1 MKKLSFTRFAVRSA
15 LFLGLFLLAL
25 NGVSFAQAE
34 TSQKGHGLASIF
46 FSRNTTDERFDF
58 NGDRTRLT
66 PAGSRNGTLTTSTL
80 TFQAAYGITN
90 RLEVEVLIPVV
101 LNSEVRTVG
110 LNAQNLIEPRRAE
123 ASGIA
128 STRVNVRYN
137 LVREPFFL
145 TARFG
150 FKSSA
155 NSKDLQQTQSP
166 VLSPVDEGT
175 NDYEFAGQISRR
187 FGRFKIGGEA
197 GIRIRGDQ
205 SDAVVDNDPASRR
218 RVTVSPANEF
228 IYNFQASYSVS
239 RRFSL
244 SLLAD
249 GVAQGNYDTPF
260 RTVFIGDGF
269 TTRTVGTI
277 GAPTGTTPDF
287 RRQTGRQLFKLGPFA
302 NLSVT
307 PRTVITGGVQFA
319 AAGRNAPSGTFFTV
333 GVSRFF

>member
-1 MKKLSFTRFAVRSA
+1 MPKPHFLRVIARSA
-15 LFLGLFLLAL
+15 LFLGLLLLAL
-25 NGVSFAQAE
+25 TGVSFAQAE
-34 TSQKGHGLASIF
+34 TSQKGHGLASIY
-46 FSRNTTDERFDF
+46 FSRNTTDERYDF

-66 PAGSRNGTLTTSTL
+66 PTGTPTGALINNSL

-90 RLEVEVLIPVV
+90 RLEVEVLIPIV
-101 LNSEVRTVG
+101 LKSEVRTVG
-110 LNAQNLIEPRRAE
+110 LSAQNLIEPRRAE

-128 STRVNVRYN
+128 SARVNVRYN

-155 NSKDLQQTQSP
+155 NSKELQQTQSP
-166 VLSPVDEGT
+166 VLSPIDEGT
-175 NDYEFAGQISRR
+175 NDFEFAGQISRR
-187 FGRFKIGGEA
+187 FGKFKIGGEA

-205 SDAVVDNDPASRR
+205 TDAVVDNDPASRR
-218 RVTVSPANEF
+218 RVTVSPSNEF
-228 IYNFQASYSVS
+228 IFNVQASYSVT

-244 SLLAD
+244 LLLAD
-249 GVAQGNYDTPF
+249 GVAQGDYDAPF

-269 TTRTVGTI
+269 TTRTVGAT
-277 GAPTGTTPDF
+277 GVPTSVTPDI

-302 NLSVT
+302 SVSVT

-319 AAGRNAPSGTFFTV
+319 AAGRNAPAGTFFTI

>member
-1 MKKLSFTRFAVRSA
+1 MKKSRLTRLVIRAALLS
-15 LFLGLFLLAL
+15 GLLPLLL
-25 NGVSFAQAE
+25 TGVGFAQAE
-34 TSQKGHGLASIF
+34 TSQKGRGLASIY
-46 FSRNTTDERFDF
+46 FSRNATDERFDF

-66 PAGSRNGTLTTSTL
+66 PAGSRNGTLTTSLL
-80 TFQAAYGITN
+80 TFQAAYGITS
-90 RLEVEVLIPVV
+90 RLELEILVPVV

-110 LNAQNLIEPRRAE
+110 VSAQNLIEPRRAE

-128 STRVNVRYN
+128 NARVNVRYN
-137 LVREPFFL
+137 LVREPLFL

-150 FKSSA
+150 FKSRA
-155 NSKDLQQTQSP
+155 NSTDLQRTQSP
-166 VLSPVDEGT
+166 VLSPIDEGT

-187 FGRFKIGGEA
+187 FGKFGIGGEA
-197 GIRIRGDQ
+197 GVRIRGDQ
-205 SDAVVDNDPASRR
+205 TDAVVDADPASRR

-228 IYNFQASYSVS
+228 IYNFRASYAVN

-249 GVAQGNYDTPF
+249 GVAQGDYDAPF
-260 RTVFIGDGF
+260 RTVFVGDGF
-269 TTRTVGTI
+269 TPRTAGAI
-277 GAPTGTTPDF
+277 GAPTGVTPDF

-302 NLSVT
+302 SVSVT

-319 AAGRNAPSGTFFTV
+319 AAGRNAPTGAFFTV